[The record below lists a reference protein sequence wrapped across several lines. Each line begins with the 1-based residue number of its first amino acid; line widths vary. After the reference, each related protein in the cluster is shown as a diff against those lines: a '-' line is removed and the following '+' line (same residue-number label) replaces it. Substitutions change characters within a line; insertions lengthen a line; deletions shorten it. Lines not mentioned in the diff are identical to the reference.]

1 MLVTAQAPSKA
12 RTPGADV
19 NKVSSPNPELA
30 KRDPDPHRAEDTHPH
45 HHTAYAAEASGL
57 LVVALL
63 LLILVLIR
71 YWHYIAWSAR

>member
-1 MLVTAQAPSKA
+1 MKK
-12 RTPGADV
+12 V
-19 NKVSSPNPELA
+19 NSSNPELA
-30 KRDPDPHRAEDTHPH
+30 KRDPDPHRADDSRQH

-57 LVVALL
+57 VVVALL